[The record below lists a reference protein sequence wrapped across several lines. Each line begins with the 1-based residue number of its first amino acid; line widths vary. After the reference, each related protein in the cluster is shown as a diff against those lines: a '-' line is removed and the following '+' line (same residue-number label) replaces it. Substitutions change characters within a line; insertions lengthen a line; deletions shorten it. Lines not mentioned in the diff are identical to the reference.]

1 MTRFIFAVLSISYII
16 LIFLLAGSSIDSYLS
31 VFNPYSLL
39 HIPLYGILTA
49 LLILS
54 FVPIS
59 HSSNN
64 PLTQS
69 TNDSM
74 TKLPNN
80 LMPRFIIAGLI
91 ALGVAVAD
99 EVHQAYIPGREA
111 SFTDV
116 LLDAIGIALV
126 LLLFHRIFRWKKSSK
141 PNHSL
146 I

>member
-1 MTRFIFAVLSISYII
+1 MTRFIFSVLSIFYISG
-16 LIFLLAGSSIDSYLS
+16 IFLLAGSPYISKIAT
-31 VFNPYSLL
+31 FNPYSIL

-80 LMPRFIIAGLI
+80 LMPRCIIAGLI
-91 ALGVAVAD
+91 ALGVAIAD
-99 EVHQAYIPGREA
+99 EVHQTYIPGREA

-126 LLLFHRIFRWKKSSK
+126 LLLIHRIFRWKISTSTR
-141 PNHSL
+141 PT
-146 I
+146 